1 MRISDWSSDVCSSD
15 LVERLA
21 RVDCCALSDALDR
34 LRIKGAVTH
43 LPQRSG
49 AGRIA
54 GIAVTFRVA
63 PGDPPP
69 GPARHLGT
77 TAIAASDSPRI
88 LVVEQRSGIEA
99 GCRGGSR
106 QSAGSGK
113 SVSARVDLGGR
124 RIFQKQKE

>member
-1 MRISDWSSDVCSSD
+1 MARFGREREEARPMIAPAEI
-15 LVERLA
+15 VERLA

-77 TAIAASDSPRI
+77 TAIEASDSLSI
-88 LVVEQRSGIEA
+88 IVVEQDR
-99 GCRGGSR
+99 
-106 QSAGSGK
+106 K
-113 SVSARVDLGGR
+113 STRLNSSH
-124 RIFQKQKE
+124 